1 MIQLIQ
7 QLVNGLVMGS
17 IYGLVALGVT
27 MSFGL
32 MGIVNFAHG
41 AFVMAG
47 AFVAFYFTAL
57 YGLPFLLAGAASM
70 AIVGALGFVVERYS
84 FRFARHEPI
93 NGLMI
98 SIGLIYVMENAAV
111 LLFGPESKSIQPLFS
126 DTIEV
131 GGVVLATQR
140 IFVFAASSLLLAFF
154 YLFVKR
160 TKSGKSM
167 RAVAENAF
175 AAQLMGISIDRV
187 IGLAF
192 VIGCVL
198 AAAAGVALGSLF
210 VVTAHMGA
218 APLMKAFVIITL
230 GGFGSIRGAFVAA
243 FIIGLVDSLAA
254 GYVSS
259 AWADIFG
266 YIVFILILIFK
277 PKGIFGEGT

>member
-1 MIQLIQ
+1 MTQLIQ

-47 AFVAFYFTAL
+47 AFLVFYLTTL
-57 YGLPFLLAGAASM
+57 YGMPFLVAALVAM
-70 AIVGALGFVVERYS
+70 AVVGAFGFLVERYT

-98 SIGLIYVMENAAV
+98 SIGLIYVLENLAI
-111 LLFGPESKSIQPLFS
+111 LLFGAENKTIEPLFGG
-126 DTIEV
+126 TLEM
-131 GGVVLATQR
+131 GGVVFASQR
-140 IFVFAASSLLLAFF
+140 IFIFVVSVALLAFF
-154 YLFVKR
+154 YLYISA
-160 TKSGKSM
+160 TKAGKSI
-167 RAVAENAF
+167 RAVAENPF

-187 IGLAF
+187 IGVAF
-192 VIGCVL
+192 MIGCVL
-198 AAAAGVALGSLF
+198 AAAAGIALGSLF
-210 VVTAHMGA
+210 VVTAHMGG

-243 FIIGLVDSLAA
+243 FIIGVVDSLAA
-254 GYVSS
+254 GYISS

-266 YIVFILILIFK
+266 YIVFILILIFR

>member
-1 MIQLIQ
+1 MTQLIQ

-41 AFVMAG
+41 AFVMGG
-47 AFVAFYFTAL
+47 AFIVFYLASTHGMPFVFAAL
-57 YGLPFLLAGAASM
+57 ASM
-70 AIVGALGFVVERYS
+70 AVVGAFGFLVERYT
-84 FRFARHEPI
+84 FRYVRHEPI

-98 SIGLIYVMENAAV
+98 SIGLIYVLENAVHLA
-111 LLFGPESKSIQPLFS
+111 FGPDNK
-126 DTIEV
+126 TIEPPFPGTV
-131 GGVVLATQR
+131 EVAGVYFASQR
-140 IFVFAASSLLLAFF
+140 IFVFLVSVALLAFF
-154 YLFVKR
+154 YLYINR
-160 TKSGKSM
+160 TKAGKSI
-167 RAVAENAF
+167 RAVAENPY

-187 IGLAF
+187 IGTAF
-192 VIGCVL
+192 AIGCLL
-198 AAAAGVALGSLF
+198 AAAAGIALGSLF
-210 VVTAHMGA
+210 VVTPHMGG

-243 FIIGLVDSLAA
+243 FIIGIVDSLAA
-254 GYVSS
+254 GYISS